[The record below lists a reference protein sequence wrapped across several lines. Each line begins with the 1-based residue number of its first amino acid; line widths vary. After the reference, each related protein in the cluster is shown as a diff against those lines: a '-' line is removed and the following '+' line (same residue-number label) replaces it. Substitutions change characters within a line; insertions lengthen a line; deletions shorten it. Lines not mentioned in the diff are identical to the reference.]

1 VKKLGLK
8 YLKMINK
15 KINWL
20 NRIIKYS
27 VLSMICGPILVLMF
41 CVFFASQG
49 AWGPLPDFQE
59 LEDPKTNL
67 ATEIISSDNKI
78 LGKYFYENRTHVD
91 YDELSPHIINALIAT
106 EDERFFNH
114 AGIDF
119 IALLRVT
126 KGLLTGQASLGGG
139 STITQQL
146 AKMFFSKK
154 PKSKLDRI
162 KQKFKEWVIAV
173 RIERQYSKKEIIAM
187 YLNRFDFLNLAV
199 GIKSASKIYFNS
211 TPKDLSIE
219 QAATLIGMA
228 KNPSLYN
235 PLRRPEKTKKR
246 RNIVLSQMV
255 KNNYLSLYLKDSLQS
270 LPLVLSFNK
279 VDHNEG
285 RATYFREH
293 LRAFVSK
300 WAKEKEETSGVK
312 YNIYK
317 DGLKIYTTIDSKM
330 QEYAENAVKSHLQE
344 LQNKFYHHW
353 EGFENAPYDTS
364 WRIGQIDTLILI
376 PAIKRSER
384 YRKLKLAQVDE
395 KKIMDVFNS
404 KTPMSLFSWQGFIDT
419 LISPLDSIKYYN
431 YILHSGLISIEPSS
445 GAIKAWVGGINHKQ
459 FKYDHV
465 QEGKRQVGS
474 TFKPFIYATAIDQF
488 KYSPCFKVPNVQVI
502 FEKEK
507 WQLDEDYIPENAN
520 KKYGGELTLIDGL
533 AKSKNTVSA
542 YLMKRV
548 GPRKVIK
555 LARKMGVSS
564 YLPAVPSLCL
574 GTAEISLLEMTS
586 AYSTFANGGIFMK
599 PYFVSRIEDKNGV
612 VLENFS
618 NTPKEIL
625 SEEKNFIMVKL
636 LQGVVNK
643 GSGNRLRWK
652 YNLYNDIAGKT
663 GTTQNHSDGW
673 FIGFVPNLV
682 TGVWTGADN
691 RGVRFRDLYLG
702 QGAEMALPIWGNYM
716 KQLYNDQTIDISS
729 ENFDIPENGSNITL
743 DCQESEKMSND
754 EEF

>member
-1 VKKLGLK
+1 MDLK
-8 YLKMINK
+8 YPKMTKKKYNLLSLFLKYAIMLAIVGPMF
-15 KINWL
+15 L
-20 NRIIKYS
+20 LIIC
-27 VLSMICGPILVLMF
+27 VLI
-41 CVFFASQG
+41 ASQG
-49 AWGPLPDFQE
+49 VWGPLPDFKE
-59 LEDPKTNL
+59 LEDPETNL
-67 ATEIISSDNKI
+67 ATEIISSDQKV

-91 YDELSPHIINALIAT
+91 YDELSPYIINALIAT
-106 EDERFFNH
+106 EDERFFDH
-114 AGIDF
+114 SGIDF

-126 KGLLTGQASLGGG
+126 KGLLIAKNSLGGG

-146 AKMFFSKK
+146 AKMFFSER
-154 PKSKLDRI
+154 PKSKIERI
-162 KQKFKEWVIAV
+162 QQKFKEWIIAV
-173 RIERQYSKKEIIAM
+173 RIERQYSKKEIISM

-211 TPKDLSIE
+211 TPQNLTIE

-235 PLRRPEKTKKR
+235 PLRRLEKTKNR
-246 RNIVLSQMV
+246 RNIVLGQMV
-255 KNNYLSLYLKDSLQS
+255 KNEYLSANLKDSLQK
-270 LPLVLSFNK
+270 LPLVLNFNK

-285 RATYFREH
+285 HATYFREQ

-300 WAKEKEETSGVK
+300 WSKEKEKTSGLK

-330 QEYAENAVKSHLQE
+330 QKFAEDAVKEHLKE
-344 LQNKFYHHW
+344 LQNKFYNHW

-364 WRIGQIDTLILI
+364 WREGQIDTLIII
-376 PAIKRSER
+376 PSIKRSER
-384 YRKLKLAQVDE
+384 YRKLKLAKVDTTE
-395 KKIMDVFNS
+395 IMQIFNT
-404 KTPMSLFSWQGFIDT
+404 KCTMSLFSWNGFIDT
-419 LISPLDSIKYYN
+419 LMTPLDSIRYYN

-465 QEGKRQVGS
+465 QDGKRQVGS

-507 WQLDEDYIPENAN
+507 WRLDEDYIPENAN
-520 KKYGGELTLIDGL
+520 KKYGGELTLIEGL

-574 GTAEISLLEMTS
+574 GTAEISLFEMTG
-586 AYSTFANGGIFMK
+586 AYGTFANGGIFME
-599 PYFVSRIEDKNGV
+599 PYFVTRIEDKNGV

-618 NTPKEIL
+618 NIPQEIL
-625 SEEKNFIMVKL
+625 SAEKNFIMVKL

-643 GSGNRLRWK
+643 GSGNRLKWK
-652 YNLYNDIAGKT
+652 YNLHNEIAGKT

-673 FIGFVPNLV
+673 FIGFVPDLV

-716 KQLYNDQTIDISS
+716 KKIYNEPTIDISKK
-729 ENFDIPENGSNITL
+729 NFDIPENGGNITL
-743 DCQESEKMSND
+743 DCEEKEKISNE